1 MFIAKPYDHSEG
13 VPEGDAIEVAAQ
25 LRSLREQSP
34 AG

>member
-13 VPEGDAIEVAAQ
+13 VPEGDTIEVAAQ